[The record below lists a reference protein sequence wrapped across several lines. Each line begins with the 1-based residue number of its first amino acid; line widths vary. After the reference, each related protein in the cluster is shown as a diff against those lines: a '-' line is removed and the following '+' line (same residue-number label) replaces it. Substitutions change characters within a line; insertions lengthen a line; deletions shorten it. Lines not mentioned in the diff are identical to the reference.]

1 MLSCLVRIITSVAS
15 LYYNTKLTFSFKVLE
30 IHLRT
35 MHADKNG
42 QMIVCKMCNVV
53 FGTLVELESHSC
65 STLESPSSTALSSG
79 SQGGGG
85 GASTGNGSGTG
96 SGDLDPT
103 LASVTS
109 VGSRLSMSGMRAGF
123 PCDNCTMEF
132 MSMENLQMHKEKS
145 HKVKTVFN
153 SLKVEENYYGY
164 IL

>member
-1 MLSCLVRIITSVAS
+1 
-15 LYYNTKLTFSFKVLE
+15 
-30 IHLRT
+30 

-79 SQGGGG
+79 GKGGG
-85 GASTGNGSGTG
+85 STSAGNGSGTG

-103 LASVTS
+103 LASMTS
-109 VGSRLSMSGMRAGF
+109 VGSRLSMSGMRPGF
-123 PCDNCTMEF
+123 PCDYCTMEF
-132 MSMENLQMHKEKS
+132 MSLDNLQMHKEKS
-145 HKVKTVFN
+145 HKVKTVLN

>member
-1 MLSCLVRIITSVAS
+1 
-15 LYYNTKLTFSFKVLE
+15 
-30 IHLRT
+30 

-42 QMIVCKMCNVV
+42 KMIVCKMCNVV

-79 SQGGGG
+79 SQGGSGG
-85 GASTGNGSGTG
+85 TSAGNG

-123 PCDNCTMEF
+123 PCDYCTMEF

-145 HKVKTVFN
+145 HKVKIVFN